1 MKDGS
6 TELAKLTA
14 EAEQLIKEARAEV
27 SAMVNKQK
35 NEKQSELDKIYAG
48 GYRTDGSSCVCGAP
62 SSPCVVGCGRC
73 A

>member
-1 MKDGS
+1 VKDGS
-6 TELAKLTA
+6 SELAKLTA

-48 GYRTDGSSCVCGAP
+48 QWVLIMY
-62 SSPCVVGCGRC
+62 
-73 A
+73 